1 MKTYKAGELR
11 EDMLVV
17 PVHMLE
23 AATPSEDGWE
33 VPEVVGYQSTSSGL
47 LYEEPCGLDAP
58 DELMTVAQHSRIVAA
73 KDAEIARL
81 STLVEAGHKLAMD
94 AACAEISALEAELA
108 ELRAQPARQVGGD
121 ELSELERLMGM
132 LPLLPWRAEK
142 YNKDSATY
150 SNALGGKPS
159 FKPVYLEPMHL
170 LIAQDELGWPLADFI
185 AAAANALPGLIAQAR
200 AALAPAAV
208 AVVMPERKEYPSR
221 ATYPDSREF
230 DAACLEVHVW
240 NTLLDKVTR
249 LNRRAIPVGLLESVL
264 IELESGMLC
273 NPDPADIAELRALL
287 GKY

>member
-81 STLVEAGHKLAMD
+81 RELHENAHSAAKTLMAEKATLMEQ
-94 AACAEISALEAELA
+94 AAHWLEVNAPSGGCIETNIADELRAEAEQ
-108 ELRAQPARQVGGD
+108 LRAQPSRQVGGD
-121 ELSELERLMGM
+121 
-132 LPLLPWRAEK
+132 A
-142 YNKDSATY
+142 
-150 SNALGGKPS
+150 
-159 FKPVYLEPMHL
+159 KPVAWRVSTNGEWQYFTSREA
-170 LIAQDELGWPLADFI
+170 AQRERDEYEEYGKDDPDMEHEEAQPLY
-185 AAAANALPGLIAQAR
+185 R

-208 AVVMPERKEYPSR
+208 VMPERKPIEYGKWRPVGV
-221 ATYPDSREF
+221 YEGF
-230 DAACLEVHVW
+230 NAALDEVA
-240 NTLLDKVTR
+240 R
-249 LNRRAIPVGLLESVL
+249 LNRRAIPVELLERAL
-264 IELESGMLC
+264 YHLELSYGDM
-273 NPDPADIAELRALL
+273 PTIRELRALL
-287 GKY
+287 GNY